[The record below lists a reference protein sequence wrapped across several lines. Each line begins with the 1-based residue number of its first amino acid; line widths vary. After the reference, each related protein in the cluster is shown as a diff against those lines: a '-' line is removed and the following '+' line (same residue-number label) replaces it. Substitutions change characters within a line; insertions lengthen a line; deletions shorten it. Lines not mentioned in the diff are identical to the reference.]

1 METLF
6 DLEKVF
12 YFNLDIAIKTATIN
26 GSIEISR
33 ALGTVTVTFLSP
45 VEELKAVG
53 LYELVKEQ
61 YNLLD

>member
-1 METLF
+1 MF
-6 DLEKVF
+6 H
-12 YFNLDIAIKTATIN
+12 FNLDIAIKTATIN

-45 VEELKAVG
+45 VEELKAAG

>member
-1 METLF
+1 M
-6 DLEKVF
+6 
-12 YFNLDIAIKTATIN
+12 DIAIKTAAIN

-33 ALGTVTVTFLSP
+33 APGTVTVTFLAL
-45 VEELKAVG
+45 VDELKATG